1 MSPLNVPDVCEPC
14 NMTSQG
20 LSRLPGG
27 QKSHGLL
34 KERDR
39 RGNPAMHVGVVGH
52 MQTAVLAIFHLFLAY
67 VHVASLPCFKI
78 LEASTSLF

>member
-14 NMTSQG
+14 DMTSQG
-20 LSRLPGG
+20 LSRLPGR

-39 RGNPAMHVGVVGH
+39 RGNPARHMDMVSH
-52 MQTAVLAIFHLFLAY
+52 MQTAVLAAFHLFLAY
-67 VHVASLPCFKI
+67 LHVASLPCFKI
-78 LEASTSLF
+78 LEASTSLL